1 MLRTTPIAL
10 ILITLI
16 LTGCRG
22 IESGN
27 PPIHPNLNM
36 DYQPK
41 PTAYR
46 ASTFFADG
54 RAMRPPVPGTVPRG
68 LLQEDDAFYRG
79 QTAAGGFV
87 TQNPVPLTLE
97 MLERGRDRY
106 EIFCSMCHGDSGD
119 GLGIIMTGGYGY
131 TPAPTFHDER
141 LRDETD
147 GYLFDVVTNGVR
159 NMPGYGRQIAVAD
172 RWAIVAYTR
181 ALQRSQNA
189 AITDVPAD
197 QRGTIPVAEGPAP
210 DDTSVVETNGDAD
223 AGIEDDGV
231 VDAETDDAET
241 EGADTEADQQ

>member
-1 MLRTTPIAL
+1 MLRILPIAL
-10 ILITLI
+10 VLVTLV
-16 LTGCRG
+16 LTGCRKM
-22 IESGN
+22 ESER

-54 RAMRPPVPGTVPRG
+54 RAMRPPVPGTVARG

-79 QTAAGGFV
+79 QNAGGGFV

-97 MLERGRDRY
+97 MLERGRVRY
-106 EIFCSMCHGDSGD
+106 EVFCSMCHGDSGD

-141 LRDETD
+141 LRGESD
-147 GYLFDVVTNGVR
+147 GYIYEVISNGVR
-159 NMPGYGRQIAVAD
+159 NMPGYAKQIPVAD

-189 AITDVPAD
+189 SMADVPAD
-197 QRGTIPVAEGPAP
+197 QRGAIPVAEGPAP
-210 DDTSVVETNGDAD
+210 DDTSVIETQDDAPAD
-223 AGIEDDGV
+223 ALDDG
-231 VDAETDDAET
+231 AAGTAT
-241 EGADTEADQQ
+241 EPAADGNQQ